1 MKTTDNAANL
11 ANAANAANAALDELL
26 GSERRPPWWKRPW
39 VWSLPIGLALLVWAV
54 WSWQTE
60 QARQAA
66 PVFVTEPLSRGNLT
80 LTVSASGTLQ
90 PVRAVNI
97 GSELSGTVR
106 RVHVDVN
113 DPVRAGQVLVELDTA
128 RLEDQVINAR
138 AALASARAQVA
149 LAEAGL
155 REHQAAAQES
165 AAQLARQESVHRLS
179 GGQVPAAVELD
190 AARAAALRSTAAVE
204 RAEANIVIAQ
214 AAVQQAQANLAS
226 SETNLARAFIR
237 SPIDGV
243 VLSRTVEPGNAVAA
257 SLQAVTLLTIARD
270 LRALKLE
277 VNVDEADIGV
287 VQTGQQATFT
297 VSSQPARRYPGA
309 VRRVAFGASRT
320 DNVVTY
326 TTTLDVDNSDLSL
339 RPGMS
344 ATASIVAVERTDV
357 WRVPNTA
364 LRFMPQLQEAP
375 VPTNRVL
382 ATLMPRPPASAPRA
396 VRFDRRGG
404 ARQIWVL
411 QDGQP
416 VALSVIAGI
425 TDGRQTEISGE
436 GLTEG
441 LPIITE
447 QRLGGNGR

>member
-1 MKTTDNAANL
+1 MKTQDNASQM
-11 ANAANAANAALDELL
+11 ALDQLL
-26 GSERRPPWWKRPW
+26 GSERRPPWWKRAW
-39 VWSLPIGLALLVWAV
+39 VWSLPIALGLLVWGI
-54 WSWQTE
+54 WSWQTQ

-80 LTVSASGTLQ
+80 LTVSANGTLQ

-106 RVHVDVN
+106 QVRVDVN

-128 RLEDQVINAR
+128 RLQDQVLNAR

-149 LAEAGL
+149 QTQAAL
-155 REHQAAAQES
+155 RESEAAAQES
-165 AAQLARQESVHRLS
+165 SAQLARLESVHRLS

-190 AARAAALRSTAAVE
+190 SARASALRSAAAVE
-204 RAEANIVIAQ
+204 RAQANVVISEAS
-214 AAVQQAQANLAS
+214 VQQAQANLAS
-226 SETNLARAFIR
+226 SETNLSKAFIR

-243 VLSRTVEPGNAVAA
+243 VLSRSVEPGNAVAA
-257 SLQAVTLLTIARD
+257 SLQTVTLMTIAQD
-270 LRALKLE
+270 LRELKLE

-287 VQTGQQATFT
+287 VQPGQKATFT
-297 VSSQPARRYPGA
+297 VSSQPARRYPGE
-309 VRRVAFGASRT
+309 VQRVAFGASRT

-339 RPGMS
+339 RPGMT
-344 ATASIVAVERTDV
+344 ATANIVAVERTNV
-357 WRVPNTA
+357 WLVPNTA
-364 LRFMPQLQEAP
+364 LRFMPQLEEVPEAS
-375 VPTNRVL
+375 NRVL
-382 ATLMPRPPASAPRA
+382 ATMMPRPPVSAPRT

-416 VALSVIAGI
+416 VALSVTAGI
-425 TDGRQTEISGE
+425 TDGRQTEITAD

-447 QRLGGNGR
+447 QRQGDNGP